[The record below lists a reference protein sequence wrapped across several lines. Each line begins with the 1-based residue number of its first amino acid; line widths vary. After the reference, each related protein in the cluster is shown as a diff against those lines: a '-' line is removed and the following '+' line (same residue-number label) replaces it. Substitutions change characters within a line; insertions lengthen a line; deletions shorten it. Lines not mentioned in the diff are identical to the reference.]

1 MNMNLEIDPNRL
13 LIFHE
18 LKKRRIYVGELIYD
32 TKIDMY
38 KLIYDF
44 NYINSKN
51 AIPLA
56 PELDLFKTVHTSG
69 KGQLFSAFIDRIPER
84 QNPAY
89 ADYCCSQG
97 ISIDE
102 TNPIILLGTIGSRG
116 PSSFVFERTY
126 KTKLSINDIIEL
138 RKELNITQHD
148 LAEAFGIS
156 NVTLQKIES
165 GASNDVKTIQLLQIY
180 FTFPEVAIWQL
191 HQTGGTV
198 HSLVLSKLFNYFH
211 TKLKENEN

>member
-1 MNMNLEIDPNRL
+1 MNLKIDPNRL

-32 TKIDMY
+32 KNMDVY
-38 KLIYDF
+38 RLIYDH

-56 PELDLFKTVHTSG
+56 PELDLFKMVHTSS
-69 KGQLFSAFIDRIPER
+69 KGQIFSAFTDRIPER

-89 ADYCCSQG
+89 PDYCHSKG
-97 ISIDE
+97 ISVDE

-116 PSSFVFERTY
+116 PSSFVFEKTY
-126 KTKLSINDIIEL
+126 EAGISINEITNL
-138 RKELNITQHD
+138 RQDLNITQHD
-148 LAEAFGIS
+148 FAEALGIS
-156 NVTLQKIES
+156 KVTLQKIEAGVS
-165 GASNDVKTIQLLQIY
+165 SDIKTIKLLQIY

-191 HQTGGTV
+191 HQTGATV
-198 HSLVLSKLFNYFH
+198 HSSVLSKLFNYFYGIILH
-211 TKLKENEN
+211 